1 MLKIK
6 TYENNHAMINID
18 FVVCIIPCTALT
30 TTEKQEI
37 ADKEVDS
44 YLIKM
49 SSGESIKIKKEQYLI
64 LENWLGE

>member
-6 TYENNHAMINID
+6 TYENNNAIINTD
-18 FVVCIIPCTALT
+18 FVVCIMPCIVST
-30 TTEKQEI
+30 TNEKQEI

-49 SSGESIKIKKEQYLI
+49 SSGESIKIKKEQYVI

>member
-6 TYENNHAMINID
+6 TYENNDAIINTD
-18 FVVCIIPCTALT
+18 FVVCIIPCTVST
-30 TTEKQEI
+30 TIEKQEI
-37 ADKEVDS
+37 DNRDS

-49 SSGESIKIKKEQYLI
+49 SSGESIKIKKEQYVI

>member
-6 TYENNHAMINID
+6 TYENNNAIINTD
-18 FVVCIIPCTALT
+18 FVVCIMPCTVLT
-30 TTEKQEI
+30 TNEKQGIIDREG
-37 ADKEVDS
+37 ES

-49 SSGESIKIKKEQYLI
+49 SNGESIKIKKEQYVI